1 MKVINVQISEVEYDT
16 FGLSKDN
23 FLFPNLP
30 ILSKFGLNERQRMKN
45 V

>member
-23 FLFPNLP
+23 FSFSELADFEQVR
-30 ILSKFGLNERQRMKN
+30 FE
-45 V
+45 